1 MTLYTGQRASIYFGD
16 VDTDELS
23 VVVAG
28 DSSSQTSNWT
38 LSGVSASNTLKYKLW
53 WEIKHVSS
61 DYIVNLYKAS
71 TKQAGEL
78 VASGSIT
85 TATGYI
91 VLRPQNSSGMAGM
104 VSINYAAD
112 DTDTSNTLTSVT
124 KYDLGAGPFAMKV
137 NKADG
142 ITYVTGVNATQIKSM
157 RLFGL
162 TALNTDH
169 YRLYW
174 TLTNID
180 TTRTINIYKDSGHS
194 ELVATGS
201 HIGDGTVLISAANSS
216 GIRGEAKIEYTED
229 TTDVSNVAA
238 NGVQYVFNSATDRK
252 TMMWW
257 AEANAT
263 LIVEIGSGATWTAID
278 TTKCRIQH
286 LGGIVTVLGSY
297 VATDGYNTAA
307 VAGNTS
313 IQVKNVAYWTVTKM
327 GEANSWS
334 LQVSRD
340 IADKSVLGNNGW
352 KEYFPILRGANVTLE
367 KWFETDN
374 QFYDVMG
381 KKVIMVLWVTFDDDA
396 LGNTYTGSGYACY
409 ARSKSTAVG
418 ASPTA
423 IIREQLQLDVLSKL
437 YYLDIQ

>member
-1 MTLYTGQRASIYFGD
+1 
-16 VDTDELS
+16 
-23 VVVAG
+23 
-28 DSSSQTSNWT
+28 
-38 LSGVSASNTLKYKLW
+38 
-53 WEIKHVSS
+53 
-61 DYIVNLYKAS
+61 
-71 TKQAGEL
+71 
-78 VASGSIT
+78 
-85 TATGYI
+85 
-91 VLRPQNSSGMAGM
+91 
-104 VSINYAAD
+104 
-112 DTDTSNTLTSVT
+112 
-124 KYDLGAGPFAMKV
+124 
-137 NKADG
+137 
-142 ITYVTGVNATQIKSM
+142 
-157 RLFGL
+157 
-162 TALNTDH
+162 
-169 YRLYW
+169 
-174 TLTNID
+174 
-180 TTRTINIYKDSGHS
+180 
-194 ELVATGS
+194 
-201 HIGDGTVLISAANSS
+201 
-216 GIRGEAKIEYTED
+216 
-229 TTDVSNVAA
+229 
-238 NGVQYVFNSATDRK
+238 
-252 TMMWW
+252 MMWW